1 MLAKDSIG
9 DRNDLEISAVVLFSL
24 SSVRSSEPFAAGF
37 SGSKKP
43 VGFLSDVINSI
54 FKIAS
59 SAIYKPPAKPALG
72 SSDKFVSKVFIL
84 SISTPW
90 SLIRSETNSFKTG
103 S

>member
-24 SSVRSSEPFAAGF
+24 SSVRSSEPLAAGF

-43 VGFLSDVINSI
+43 VGFLSDFINSI